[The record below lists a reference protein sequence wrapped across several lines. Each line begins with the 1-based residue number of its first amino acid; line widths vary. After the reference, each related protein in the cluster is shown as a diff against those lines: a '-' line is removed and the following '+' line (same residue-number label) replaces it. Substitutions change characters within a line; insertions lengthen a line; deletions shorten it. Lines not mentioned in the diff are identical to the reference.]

1 MSKIRLDKCVLSAK
15 KLKCRIFS
23 ASFITKTKSTS
34 KMSQANFLFYASM
47 KMSRK
52 IKKPMNWTAAKKH
65 LAAFLLSLSISRSF
79 GKAQNVQ
86 AICRI
91 DQSIA
96 MQSESTQLTPNLSL
110 LPNLE
115 RRQTNFG
122 TSNYFSVLEREK
134 KKLRWTLSRLLVS

>member
-1 MSKIRLDKCVLSAK
+1 MNSSKKTLGGFFVV
-15 KLKCRIFS
+15 
-23 ASFITKTKSTS
+23 SF
-34 KMSQANFLFYASM
+34 
-47 KMSRK
+47 
-52 IKKPMNWTAAKKH
+52 
-65 LAAFLLSLSISRSF
+65 SISRSF

-122 TSNYFSVLEREK
+122 TGNYFSVLEREK
-134 KKLRWTLSRLLVS
+134 KKIEMDFVTFIGFLATSQVFKADGWFMVLQGGSRALWSY